1 MFRKNYLSFVVI
13 VLMLLPLVSINA
25 QDASPTPGGTLTF
38 AFNADWGV
46 LDPAATTVTFA
57 RNIMGFI
64 YDPLL
69 RKNPETG
76 EIVAGLAESFEA
88 SEDGTTITLHLR
100 EGVTFHDGTPFNA
113 AAVKFTFDRISDPAL
128 ASPFAATIS
137 GPLESIETPD
147 DYTVVIQLTEPYAPY
162 LDSLTQVVLA
172 PVSPT
177 AVEQYGADFG
187 LNPVGTGPFRFVS
200 TTPDEEVILE
210 RNPDYNWGPEYAAH
224 QGPAYLDGIVVLNI
238 SEDST
243 RMSLIQTGELDL
255 VYNPL
260 VNQLDFFRDDPAYS
274 VQTLIRPGVP
284 RVVVLNT
291 ERFPFDDVTTRQAVS
306 WAVDRERMLD
316 EVWGGIGGIPGGILT
331 PGLPGFWA
339 EGADQ
344 WPGFDLERAAELLAE
359 AGWADTDGDGILDK
373 DGQPF
378 SIHYGQIPGF
388 PFDQYGQILQN
399 DLSELGIEVTIEN
412 EEQAAYL
419 ADLRAGKWEM
429 AGMLFP
435 ATDPDVLYVI
445 GASAS
450 IDAAWNTARYNNPE
464 VDALLNE
471 GRTTLDQEQRAE
483 IYHQIQQTFLEDMP
497 YIPFYQIEEP
507 FIVLSQFKDVKTDAQ
522 GFFDFYDTYVEQE

>member
-1 MFRKNYLSFVVI
+1 MHKNKRWLL
-13 VLMLLPLVSINA
+13 VLLWMLLIPVIGIQA
-25 QDASPTPGGTLTF
+25 QDATPPSGGTLTF

-69 RKNPETG
+69 RTDPATG
-76 EIVAGLAESFEA
+76 EIVPGLAESYEA
-88 SEDGTTITLHLR
+88 SEDGKTITLHLR
-100 EGVTFHDGTPFNA
+100 HDVIFHDGTPFNA

-137 GPLESIETPD
+137 GPLDSIETPD
-147 DYTVVIQLTEPYAPY
+147 DYTVVIHLKEPYAPY
-162 LDSLTQVVLA
+162 VDSLTQVVLA

-177 AVEQYGADFG
+177 AVEKYGADFG

-200 TTPDEEVILE
+200 TTPDEQIDLE
-210 RNPDYNWGPEYAAH
+210 RNPDYNWAPSYELH
-224 QGPAYLDGIVVLNI
+224 QGPAYLDHVTVLNVP
-238 SEDST
+238 EDST
-243 RMSLIQTGELDL
+243 RMSLIETGDLDL
-255 VYNPL
+255 IYNPL
-260 VNQLDFFRDDPAYS
+260 VDQLDFFRDDPAYS

-291 ERFPFDDVTTRQAVS
+291 ERFPFDDAGTRQAVA
-306 WAVDRERMLD
+306 WAIDRQRILD
-316 EVWGGIGGIPGGILT
+316 EVFGRIGAIPSGVLT
-331 PGLPGFWA
+331 PGMAGFWA
-339 EGADQ
+339 DGADQ
-344 WPGFDLERAAELLAE
+344 WPGYDLDKAAQMLTD
-359 AGWADTDGDGILDK
+359 AGWADADGDGVLDK
-373 DGQPF
+373 DGQAF
-378 SIHYGQIPGF
+378 EITLGQIPGF
-388 PFDQYGQILQN
+388 PFDQYGQIIQN
-399 DLSELGIEVTIEN
+399 DLTKLGIKVEIES

-464 VDALLNE
+464 VDELLNQ
-471 GRTTLDQEQRAE
+471 GRTTLDLAQRAE
-483 IYHQIQQTFLEDMP
+483 IYHQVQQIMLNDMP
-497 YIPFYQIEEP
+497 YIPMYQIEEP
-507 FIVLSQFKDVKTDAQ
+507 YIVKAEYKDVKTDVQ
-522 GFFDFYDTYVEQE
+522 GFYDFYDTYIQQ